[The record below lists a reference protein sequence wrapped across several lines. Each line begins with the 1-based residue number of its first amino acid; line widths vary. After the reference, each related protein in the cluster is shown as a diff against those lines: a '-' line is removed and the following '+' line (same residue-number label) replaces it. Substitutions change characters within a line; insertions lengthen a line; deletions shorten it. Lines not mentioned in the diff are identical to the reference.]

1 MNIELKTSGTVIVFD
16 IPHYFTT
23 YSMGDYNDTKNC
35 YKASIMRDY
44 VKYYST
50 VKELDTIGTEADQPV
65 VNTHDGKEVDT
76 SGRLPVVKPVVT
88 TKKYNE
94 GVLQNGTPDPADIT
108 GWQTFKLGNNSG
120 AKPQYA
126 LYWDSDAFY
135 VVLKT
140 DDTTAN
146 YGKGVWWEGKDDL
159 VQIWMTVDGSTAS
172 GVLDLDTGIRYY
184 IHRTAESKWTAG
196 GAAGNLVTFSGFTFT
211 ETDGVLV
218 IKMPWTSLNVEAP
231 DAGSGAVIGV
241 KLQYIDGADHSW
253 ASSDG
258 TKDQSI
264 QFSALYSF

>member
-1 MNIELKTSGTVIVFD
+1 KTSGTVIVFD

-50 VKELDTIGTEADQPV
+50 VKEYEAMGTEADQPA
-65 VNTHDGKEVDT
+65 VNTHDGKVVDT

-94 GVLQNGTPDPADIT
+94 GVLQNGTPDPAGIT

-126 LYWDSDAFY
+126 LYWDNEAFY
-135 VVLKT
+135 VALKT
-140 DDTTAN
+140 DDTTAS
-146 YGKGVWWEGKDDL
+146 YGKGAWWEGKDDL
-159 VQIWMTVDGSTAS
+159 VQIWMTADGSTAS

-184 IHRTAESKWTAG
+184 LHRTAENKWTAG
-196 GAAGNLVTFSGFTFT
+196 GSAGSLVTFSGFTFT
-211 ETDGVLV
+211 ETEGVLV

-231 DAGSGAVIGV
+231 DAESGAVIGF
-241 KLQYIDGADHSW
+241 KIQYIDGADASW
-253 ASSDG
+253 AATDG

-264 QFSALYSF
+264 QVSALYSF